1 MKPLLEA
8 RQIRKQF
15 SGVAVLKG
23 IDFTL
28 CAGQVHALMGGN
40 GAGKSTLMKII
51 AGVETPDSGELTIGD
66 RAFARLSPAL
76 AHQLGIYL
84 VPQEPMLFPNLSVRE
99 NILFRLPKRADTT
112 ARLQEKLQQLNCQIN
127 LDASASTLEVAD
139 QQMVEILRGLMREAR
154 ILILDEPTA
163 SLTPGETERLFSQI
177 RALQALDVGIVFIS
191 HKLPEIRQLASHISV
206 MRDGAVVLSGET
218 ATYRD
223 EQLISAMTPA
233 SRDHTLSDTQKLWLA
248 LPGNRRTQAQD
259 FPVLRVEDLTGEGF
273 IDLNLEIRAG
283 EIVGLAGLVGSGRT
297 EFAETLYGLR
307 PPRAGRIWL
316 ENREISN
323 DSTRAR
329 LASGLV
335 YLPED
340 RQVSGLFLDA
350 PVRWNTVMFNQ
361 PSWWQ
366 QGKRE
371 AAVVERYH
379 RALGIKLADGDQPV
393 RTLSGGNQQKVLL
406 ARCLEANPLLL
417 IVDEPTRGVDVSAR
431 ADIYQLLKSVAAQNV
446 AVLMISSDV
455 DEFIGLADRVLV
467 MHQGRYSGEL
477 AGAFNGLLVV
487 GLRIP
492 AIVATLGTLGL
503 YRGVMLLWT
512 GGKWIEGLPDSLK
525 SLSEP
530 AFIGVSPLGWL
541 VLALLL
547 AGGWLLSRTAFGRD
561 FYAVGDNL
569 AAARQLGVAVNRT
582 RMLAFTLNGMLA
594 ACAGIVFAAQIG
606 FVPNQTGSG
615 LEMKAIA
622 ACVLGGISLLG
633 GTGTL
638 LGAFLGAFFLTQ
650 IDTVLVLFRL
660 PAWWNDFIAGLVLLG
675 VLVLDGRLRQA
686 LARHQRALKYSRFQP
701 GNKGGKQVARFP
713 ERKSKEVA

>member
-1 MKPLLEA
+1 MKTLLKNRELSA
-8 RQIRKQF
+8 FFAIVALFVVLVALNPAYFSLQTLAMIFSSSQILCLLALGATLVMLTRNIDV
-15 SGVAVLKG
+15 SVGSTVGLCAIAVGVALN
-23 IDFTL
+23 
-28 CAGQVHALMGGN
+28 N
-40 GAGKSTLMKII
+40 GYGLATAI
-51 AGVETPDSGELTIGD
+51 
-66 RAFARLSPAL
+66 AFAL
-76 AHQLGIYL
+76 AI
-84 VPQEPMLFPNLSVRE
+84 
-99 NILFRLPKRADTT
+99 
-112 ARLQEKLQQLNCQIN
+112 
-127 LDASASTLEVAD
+127 
-139 QQMVEILRGLMREAR
+139 
-154 ILILDEPTA
+154 
-163 SLTPGETERLFSQI
+163 
-177 RALQALDVGIVFIS
+177 
-191 HKLPEIRQLASHISV
+191 
-206 MRDGAVVLSGET
+206 GA
-218 ATYRD
+218 
-223 EQLISAMTPA
+223 
-233 SRDHTLSDTQKLWLA
+233 
-248 LPGNRRTQAQD
+248 
-259 FPVLRVEDLTGEGF
+259 
-273 IDLNLEIRAG
+273 
-283 EIVGLAGLVGSGRT
+283 
-297 EFAETLYGLR
+297 
-307 PPRAGRIWL
+307 
-316 ENREISN
+316 
-323 DSTRAR
+323 
-329 LASGLV
+329 
-335 YLPED
+335 
-340 RQVSGLFLDA
+340 
-350 PVRWNTVMFNQ
+350 
-361 PSWWQ
+361 
-366 QGKRE
+366 
-371 AAVVERYH
+371 
-379 RALGIKLADGDQPV
+379 
-393 RTLSGGNQQKVLL
+393 
-406 ARCLEANPLLL
+406 
-417 IVDEPTRGVDVSAR
+417 
-431 ADIYQLLKSVAAQNV
+431 
-446 AVLMISSDV
+446 
-455 DEFIGLADRVLV
+455 
-467 MHQGRYSGEL
+467 L

-701 GNKGGKQVARFP
+701 GNKGKQVARFP

>member
-1 MKPLLEA
+1 MKTLLKNRELSVFFA
-8 RQIRKQF
+8 IVALFAVLVALNPAYFSLQTLAMIFASSQILCLLALGATLVMLTRNIDV
-15 SGVAVLKG
+15 SVGSTVGLSAIAVGVALN
-23 IDFTL
+23 
-28 CAGQVHALMGGN
+28 N
-40 GAGKSTLMKII
+40 GYGLATAI
-51 AGVETPDSGELTIGD
+51 
-66 RAFARLSPAL
+66 AFAL
-76 AHQLGIYL
+76 AI
-84 VPQEPMLFPNLSVRE
+84 
-99 NILFRLPKRADTT
+99 
-112 ARLQEKLQQLNCQIN
+112 
-127 LDASASTLEVAD
+127 
-139 QQMVEILRGLMREAR
+139 
-154 ILILDEPTA
+154 
-163 SLTPGETERLFSQI
+163 
-177 RALQALDVGIVFIS
+177 
-191 HKLPEIRQLASHISV
+191 
-206 MRDGAVVLSGET
+206 GA
-218 ATYRD
+218 
-223 EQLISAMTPA
+223 
-233 SRDHTLSDTQKLWLA
+233 
-248 LPGNRRTQAQD
+248 
-259 FPVLRVEDLTGEGF
+259 
-273 IDLNLEIRAG
+273 
-283 EIVGLAGLVGSGRT
+283 
-297 EFAETLYGLR
+297 
-307 PPRAGRIWL
+307 
-316 ENREISN
+316 
-323 DSTRAR
+323 
-329 LASGLV
+329 
-335 YLPED
+335 
-340 RQVSGLFLDA
+340 
-350 PVRWNTVMFNQ
+350 
-361 PSWWQ
+361 
-366 QGKRE
+366 
-371 AAVVERYH
+371 
-379 RALGIKLADGDQPV
+379 
-393 RTLSGGNQQKVLL
+393 
-406 ARCLEANPLLL
+406 
-417 IVDEPTRGVDVSAR
+417 
-431 ADIYQLLKSVAAQNV
+431 
-446 AVLMISSDV
+446 
-455 DEFIGLADRVLV
+455 
-467 MHQGRYSGEL
+467 L

-547 AGGWLLSRTAFGRD
+547 AGGWLLSRTASGRD

>member
-1 MKPLLEA
+1 MKTLLKNRELSA
-8 RQIRKQF
+8 FFAIVALFVVLVALNPAYFSLQTLAMIFASSQILCLLALGATLVMLTRNIDV
-15 SGVAVLKG
+15 SVGSTVGLCAIAVGVALN
-23 IDFTL
+23 
-28 CAGQVHALMGGN
+28 N
-40 GAGKSTLMKII
+40 GYGLATAI
-51 AGVETPDSGELTIGD
+51 
-66 RAFARLSPAL
+66 AFAL
-76 AHQLGIYL
+76 AI
-84 VPQEPMLFPNLSVRE
+84 
-99 NILFRLPKRADTT
+99 
-112 ARLQEKLQQLNCQIN
+112 
-127 LDASASTLEVAD
+127 
-139 QQMVEILRGLMREAR
+139 
-154 ILILDEPTA
+154 
-163 SLTPGETERLFSQI
+163 
-177 RALQALDVGIVFIS
+177 
-191 HKLPEIRQLASHISV
+191 
-206 MRDGAVVLSGET
+206 GA
-218 ATYRD
+218 
-223 EQLISAMTPA
+223 
-233 SRDHTLSDTQKLWLA
+233 
-248 LPGNRRTQAQD
+248 
-259 FPVLRVEDLTGEGF
+259 
-273 IDLNLEIRAG
+273 
-283 EIVGLAGLVGSGRT
+283 
-297 EFAETLYGLR
+297 
-307 PPRAGRIWL
+307 
-316 ENREISN
+316 
-323 DSTRAR
+323 
-329 LASGLV
+329 
-335 YLPED
+335 
-340 RQVSGLFLDA
+340 
-350 PVRWNTVMFNQ
+350 
-361 PSWWQ
+361 
-366 QGKRE
+366 
-371 AAVVERYH
+371 
-379 RALGIKLADGDQPV
+379 
-393 RTLSGGNQQKVLL
+393 
-406 ARCLEANPLLL
+406 
-417 IVDEPTRGVDVSAR
+417 
-431 ADIYQLLKSVAAQNV
+431 
-446 AVLMISSDV
+446 
-455 DEFIGLADRVLV
+455 
-467 MHQGRYSGEL
+467 L

-547 AGGWLLSRTAFGRD
+547 AGGWLLSRTDFGRD

-582 RMLAFTLNGMLA
+582 RMLAFTINGMLA

>member
-1 MKPLLEA
+1 MKTLLKNRELSA
-8 RQIRKQF
+8 FFAIVALFVVLVALNPAYFSLQTLAMIFSSSQILCLLALGATLVMLTRNIDV
-15 SGVAVLKG
+15 SVGSTVGLCAIAVGVALN
-23 IDFTL
+23 
-28 CAGQVHALMGGN
+28 N
-40 GAGKSTLMKII
+40 GYGLATAI
-51 AGVETPDSGELTIGD
+51 
-66 RAFARLSPAL
+66 AFAL
-76 AHQLGIYL
+76 AI
-84 VPQEPMLFPNLSVRE
+84 
-99 NILFRLPKRADTT
+99 
-112 ARLQEKLQQLNCQIN
+112 
-127 LDASASTLEVAD
+127 
-139 QQMVEILRGLMREAR
+139 
-154 ILILDEPTA
+154 
-163 SLTPGETERLFSQI
+163 
-177 RALQALDVGIVFIS
+177 
-191 HKLPEIRQLASHISV
+191 
-206 MRDGAVVLSGET
+206 GA
-218 ATYRD
+218 
-223 EQLISAMTPA
+223 
-233 SRDHTLSDTQKLWLA
+233 
-248 LPGNRRTQAQD
+248 
-259 FPVLRVEDLTGEGF
+259 
-273 IDLNLEIRAG
+273 
-283 EIVGLAGLVGSGRT
+283 
-297 EFAETLYGLR
+297 
-307 PPRAGRIWL
+307 
-316 ENREISN
+316 
-323 DSTRAR
+323 
-329 LASGLV
+329 
-335 YLPED
+335 
-340 RQVSGLFLDA
+340 
-350 PVRWNTVMFNQ
+350 
-361 PSWWQ
+361 
-366 QGKRE
+366 
-371 AAVVERYH
+371 
-379 RALGIKLADGDQPV
+379 
-393 RTLSGGNQQKVLL
+393 
-406 ARCLEANPLLL
+406 
-417 IVDEPTRGVDVSAR
+417 
-431 ADIYQLLKSVAAQNV
+431 
-446 AVLMISSDV
+446 
-455 DEFIGLADRVLV
+455 
-467 MHQGRYSGEL
+467 L

-512 GGKWIEGLPDSLK
+512 GGKWIEGLPESLK

-561 FYAVGDNL
+561 FYAAGDNL

>member
-1 MKPLLEA
+1 MKTLLKNRELSA
-8 RQIRKQF
+8 FFAIVALFVVLVALNPAYFSLQTLAMIFASSQILCLLALGATLVMLTRNIDV
-15 SGVAVLKG
+15 SVGSTVGLCAIAVGVALN
-23 IDFTL
+23 
-28 CAGQVHALMGGN
+28 N
-40 GAGKSTLMKII
+40 GYGLATAI
-51 AGVETPDSGELTIGD
+51 
-66 RAFARLSPAL
+66 AFAL
-76 AHQLGIYL
+76 AI
-84 VPQEPMLFPNLSVRE
+84 
-99 NILFRLPKRADTT
+99 
-112 ARLQEKLQQLNCQIN
+112 
-127 LDASASTLEVAD
+127 
-139 QQMVEILRGLMREAR
+139 
-154 ILILDEPTA
+154 
-163 SLTPGETERLFSQI
+163 
-177 RALQALDVGIVFIS
+177 
-191 HKLPEIRQLASHISV
+191 
-206 MRDGAVVLSGET
+206 GA
-218 ATYRD
+218 
-223 EQLISAMTPA
+223 
-233 SRDHTLSDTQKLWLA
+233 
-248 LPGNRRTQAQD
+248 
-259 FPVLRVEDLTGEGF
+259 
-273 IDLNLEIRAG
+273 
-283 EIVGLAGLVGSGRT
+283 
-297 EFAETLYGLR
+297 
-307 PPRAGRIWL
+307 
-316 ENREISN
+316 
-323 DSTRAR
+323 
-329 LASGLV
+329 
-335 YLPED
+335 
-340 RQVSGLFLDA
+340 
-350 PVRWNTVMFNQ
+350 
-361 PSWWQ
+361 
-366 QGKRE
+366 
-371 AAVVERYH
+371 
-379 RALGIKLADGDQPV
+379 
-393 RTLSGGNQQKVLL
+393 
-406 ARCLEANPLLL
+406 
-417 IVDEPTRGVDVSAR
+417 
-431 ADIYQLLKSVAAQNV
+431 
-446 AVLMISSDV
+446 
-455 DEFIGLADRVLV
+455 
-467 MHQGRYSGEL
+467 L

-594 ACAGIVFAAQIG
+594 VCAGIVFAAQIG

>member
-1 MKPLLEA
+1 MKTLLKNRELSA
-8 RQIRKQF
+8 FFAIVALFVVLVALNPAYFSLQTLAMIFSSSQILCLLVLGATLVMLTRNIDV
-15 SGVAVLKG
+15 SVGSTVGLCAIAVGVALN
-23 IDFTL
+23 
-28 CAGQVHALMGGN
+28 N
-40 GAGKSTLMKII
+40 GYGLATAI
-51 AGVETPDSGELTIGD
+51 
-66 RAFARLSPAL
+66 AFAL
-76 AHQLGIYL
+76 AI
-84 VPQEPMLFPNLSVRE
+84 
-99 NILFRLPKRADTT
+99 
-112 ARLQEKLQQLNCQIN
+112 
-127 LDASASTLEVAD
+127 
-139 QQMVEILRGLMREAR
+139 
-154 ILILDEPTA
+154 
-163 SLTPGETERLFSQI
+163 
-177 RALQALDVGIVFIS
+177 
-191 HKLPEIRQLASHISV
+191 
-206 MRDGAVVLSGET
+206 GA
-218 ATYRD
+218 
-223 EQLISAMTPA
+223 
-233 SRDHTLSDTQKLWLA
+233 
-248 LPGNRRTQAQD
+248 
-259 FPVLRVEDLTGEGF
+259 
-273 IDLNLEIRAG
+273 
-283 EIVGLAGLVGSGRT
+283 
-297 EFAETLYGLR
+297 
-307 PPRAGRIWL
+307 
-316 ENREISN
+316 
-323 DSTRAR
+323 
-329 LASGLV
+329 
-335 YLPED
+335 
-340 RQVSGLFLDA
+340 
-350 PVRWNTVMFNQ
+350 
-361 PSWWQ
+361 
-366 QGKRE
+366 
-371 AAVVERYH
+371 
-379 RALGIKLADGDQPV
+379 
-393 RTLSGGNQQKVLL
+393 
-406 ARCLEANPLLL
+406 
-417 IVDEPTRGVDVSAR
+417 
-431 ADIYQLLKSVAAQNV
+431 
-446 AVLMISSDV
+446 
-455 DEFIGLADRVLV
+455 
-467 MHQGRYSGEL
+467 L

-561 FYAVGDNL
+561 FYAAGDNL